1 MNNTVR
7 GEVHFVDETK
17 TFGEKGFQKR
27 LLVLT
32 QPDGKFQQFIPV
44 EFIREDCAAADTLNV
59 GDEVEVDYRLTGRRW
74 QKDPSSEIKYFL
86 GAEVQSFRVVSSD
99 PPAAPA
105 PAASPENLPF

>member
-59 GDEVEVDYRLTGRRW
+59 GDEVEVDLPVHPADVDADDERGHLVPAVDGRV
-74 QKDPSSEIKYFL
+74 K
-86 GAEVQSFRVVSSD
+86 
-99 PPAAPA
+99 
-105 PAASPENLPF
+105 AASEAVGGDLDEVAGA